1 MEIPALI
8 ILGFATVSAI
18 VAGSIKAAT
27 VIITDKFINKDK
39 IVASIVFTLIAGVV
53 LMDVPQDIVN
63 KMFWLVM
70 AAAFII
76 SQVAL
81 YKAITGLFAA
91 RHEIRETRVVVRT
104 VYVDKPEHTP
114 NCVAAPG
121 VRCLAE

>member
-1 MEIPALI
+1 MEIASLI
-8 ILGFATVSAI
+8 IIGFAAVSAI

-27 VIITDKFINKDK
+27 VIITDQFINKDK

-70 AAAFII
+70 AAAFIM

-81 YKAITGLFAA
+81 YKSITGLFAA

-104 VYVDKPEHTP
+104 VYAAKPGDHHDCIAVE
-114 NCVAAPG
+114 G
-121 VRCLAE
+121 VRCPTE